1 MKERF
6 HQNVASQAEKYNS
19 VKRLPTAQETS
30 RQHILKPAPTDKNTD
45 MGKTTKATGETSKR
59 GGRKLEGQEINLPRA
74 EKQQHRET
82 TALLNSRGRNSCRWR
97 SEDVS
102 RQNHGRQKRLFI
114 GKDKE

>member
-1 MKERF
+1 
-6 HQNVASQAEKYNS
+6 
-19 VKRLPTAQETS
+19 
-30 RQHILKPAPTDKNTD
+30 

-59 GGRKLEGQEINLPRA
+59 GVSKVRVQEINSPRA

-82 TALLNSRGRNSCRWR
+82 TALLDSRRRNSGKRR

-102 RQNHGRQKRLFI
+102 RQNHGRQKRLFV